1 MVRGSGLARIP
12 CTRIVNVRRPICVS
26 VASQSCLRGVDAG
39 RKEVYMNSQQNDNQT
54 SQLIEQIERQSEIIA
69 YLLRKNELLRS
80 RLYDVERPAEGD

>member
-1 MVRGSGLARIP
+1 MSSR
-12 CTRIVNVRRPICVS
+12 
-26 VASQSCLRGVDAG
+26 
-39 RKEVYMNSQQNDNQT
+39 ENDNQT